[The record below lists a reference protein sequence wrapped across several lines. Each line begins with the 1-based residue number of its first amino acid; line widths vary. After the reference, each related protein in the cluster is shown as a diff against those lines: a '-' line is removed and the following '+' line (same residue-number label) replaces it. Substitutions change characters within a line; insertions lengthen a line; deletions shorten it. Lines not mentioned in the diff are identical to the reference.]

1 MIDDIEELPA
11 TERRNVDELL
21 VTRPISDQSTAQYE
35 QRIRMGSVRPN
46 TSISANDNEPWNG
59 QSSSGLFV
67 CFFVCLFV
75 LNSFFQSPY
84 HVIINIIINIW
95 CNKS

>member
-67 CFFVCLFV
+67 CFFCLFV
-75 LNSFFQSPY
+75 CFEFFLSVTISRYNQ
-84 HVIINIIINIW
+84 HHN
-95 CNKS
+95 